1 MKNEGAFIGVDFSRS
16 QPRLIEEP
24 AGFGH
29 NSEAGIIDRI
39 NYALDNLDKV
49 REGHVKDLQSFVDR
63 QEEATNAFVGKQ
75 EDEDE
80 VFLAIL
86 GNTLLEGRKLHKGK
100 PKFGKFLSDNF
111 PNLSERINTH
121 ELSALLWAAEF
132 PEQRQDM
139 SEKYPRV
146 NTTRGAHAKMKE
158 DKKAEK
164 AEKAKGDSKPPK
176 DGETGGGKGRTP
188 NTDPIVH
195 TIDFIANCFLGVRA
209 NMRMYDLVNETGGI
223 SDYEL
228 SRAITLEVHKQY
240 GEAKTEGILLELKD
254 LALQLSRAV
263 EITLT
268 ETNDNVVSINSK

>member
-1 MKNEGAFIGVDFSRS
+1 MDNEGAFLGVDFSGSR
-16 QPRLIEEP
+16 PILIEEP
-24 AGFGH
+24 AGLGH
-29 NSEAGIIDRI
+29 NSEAGIIARI

-63 QEEATNAFVGKQ
+63 QEEATNAFVGNQ
-75 EDEDE
+75 EEEDE

-86 GNTLLEGRKLHKGK
+86 GNTLLEGRKLHKGNK
-100 PKFGKFLSDNF
+100 EFNKFCCNNF
-111 PNLSERINTH
+111 PNLLQQINRM
-121 ELSALLWAAEF
+121 ELAALLWAAEF
-132 PEQRQDM
+132 PEQRQEM

-146 NTTRGAHAKMKE
+146 RTTRGAHAKMKE

-164 AEKAKGDSKPPK
+164 TKGYSKPPK
-176 DGETGGGKGRTP
+176 GGETGGGKGRTP

-209 NMRMYDLVNETGGI
+209 NMRMYEIVNETGGI

>member
-1 MKNEGAFIGVDFSRS
+1 MKNEGAFIGVDLSGS
-16 QPRLIEEP
+16 QPILIEEP
-24 AGFGH
+24 AGLGH
-29 NSEAGIIDRI
+29 NSEAGIIARI

-75 EDEDE
+75 EEEDE

-86 GNTLLEGRKLHKGK
+86 GNTLLEGRKLHKGHK
-100 PKFGKFLSDNF
+100 EFNKFCCNNF
-111 PNLSERINTH
+111 PNLLQQINRM
-121 ELSALLWAAEF
+121 ELAALLWAAEF
-132 PEQRQDM
+132 PEQRQEM

-146 NTTRGAHAKMKE
+146 KTTRGAHAKMKE

-164 AEKAKGDSKPPK
+164 AKGDSKPPK
-176 DGETGGGKGRTP
+176 DGGTDGGKERRP

-209 NMRMYDLVNETGGI
+209 NMQMYEIVNKTGGI

-254 LALQLSRAV
+254 LALQLSKAV

-268 ETNDNVVSINSK
+268 ETNHNVVSINSK

>member
-1 MKNEGAFIGVDFSRS
+1 MENEGDFLGVDFSRS

-29 NSEAGIIDRI
+29 NSEAGIIARI

-63 QEEATNAFVGKQ
+63 QEEATNAFVGNQ
-75 EDEDE
+75 EEEEE

-86 GNTLLEGRKLHKGK
+86 GNTLLEGRKLHKGHK
-100 PKFGKFLSDNF
+100 GFNKFCCNNF
-111 PNLSERINTH
+111 PNLLQQINRM
-121 ELSALLWAAEF
+121 EMAALLWAAEF
-132 PEQRQDM
+132 PEQRQEM

-146 NTTRGAHAKMKE
+146 KTTRGAHAKMKE
-158 DKKAEK
+158 DKKAV
-164 AEKAKGDSKPPK
+164 KAKGESKPPK
-176 DGETGGGKGRTP
+176 GGGTGGGKGRKP

-209 NMRMYDLVNETGGI
+209 NMRMYEIVNETGGI

-228 SRAITLEVHKQY
+228 SRAITLEIHKQY